1 MATTKK
7 STITSSK
14 KANKPAVKTAKKS
27 STATK
32 EVVKAVSSKKQD
44 DKATPK
50 VEILNPFI
58 YPIGKCKFRTEYSE
72 TVINK
77 LIQDIRILPEHLKA
91 ISKKVNKK
99 KKLQYRYRENGWNIE
114 QILHHVADSHLNAY
128 IRFKCALTENN
139 PTIKPYDEN
148 LWTETADIQLPL
160 KNSVRLVKAL
170 HAKWVSLLE
179 NMDKNDFKR
188 TYFHPAYNR
197 AVPLQEALALYAW
210 HGKHHVAQ
218 IEVALKIN

>member
-1 MATTKK
+1 MALKKTTPKKATKPASAKVITKK
-7 STITSSK
+7 ITAAAPIK
-14 KANKPAVKTAKKS
+14 KAPVAQEIPKP
-27 STATK
+27 
-32 EVVKAVSSKKQD
+32 EV
-44 DKATPK
+44 
-50 VEILNPFI
+50 LNPFI
-58 YPIGKCKFRTEYSE
+58 YPIGKCKYPTEYSE

-99 KKLQYRYRENGWNIE
+99 KKLQYRYRDGGWNIE
-114 QILHHVADSHLNAY
+114 QVVHHIGDSHLNAF
-128 IRFKCALTENN
+128 IRFKSALTENN

-148 LWTETADIQLPL
+148 LWAETADIQLPL
-160 KNSVRLVKAL
+160 KTSVRLIKAL
-170 HAKWVSLLE
+170 HAKWVALLE

-188 TYFHPAYNR
+188 TYFHPGYNKT
-197 AVPLQEALALYAW
+197 VQLQEALALYAW